1 MNKRILYTLIW
12 ILLFHCSVIQAQSF
26 DEDWQRMKFKESING
41 VESLSYEYALLEL
54 IGNNLQDSVMI
65 SYYDSIAT
73 RLIAIIPQIENRHGI
88 SSAQY
93 GNLIDVCSYI
103 LTESADKHVK
113 IKKRKQIVNFLKSL
127 ENSYHQAGENE
138 YMFAIGLSEVYS
150 YLGDVNKAVYWGQIR
165 FDYAKELNDMTELAA
180 AYGILAELYITHH
193 KNEESAALLNDVIED
208 SEISSQNKRVII
220 DYFIN
225 TCYEMLSYRD
235 KSVVVKCLLNSKDK
249 RFADLQALCNKAA
262 EHKDHFIF
270 DIIENSE
277 NFTDFSIEDRFE
289 YYRWNSTCFSIYDNP
304 QRCIDY
310 LLKAIY
316 FAQSNNRDDLN
327 WHYHGSDATVKTHN
341 WAWVAYYYKFE
352 LADKENALLYLE
364 KNLTAT
370 EEYYGDNSI
379 NYYNELKS
387 LSNQYD
393 LWYNDI
399 EKVSIYD
406 SIAAEV
412 SKNIFGINS
421 EEHTNALAS
430 YIFCLRR
437 QNNNGKALSLCN
449 DYLSNTD
456 TTNVYLH
463 KIYNQAAMCCNSLGM
478 NEEALSFYIKAID
491 STDDQND
498 RSTYALNLSSLL
510 VEQKGTEQA
519 LELIDKYQPTTSN
532 PFESYTF
539 FNTKANIL
547 ANIDRDKA
555 YKTYCEA
562 EQYESSVEVPVNRQ
576 IIHYMDKAKAAP
588 DLHLRFSALQQAL
601 KVYDNNNT
609 CDSLMYAYIIADMAD
624 YYNAVMD
631 TEKALQLYSHALYVY
646 LRNSKDISIEYLDFI
661 DRIVLFCFSHVFDP
675 QLIYTA
681 EQSLE
686 MRKQLQGEMN
696 PIYNIRR
703 FQLLDTYCRFGYNAK
718 ADNLAE
724 EIISAQ
730 LPEECIQDKNYYLG
744 IYEQYSRKD
753 LKKAA
758 VYYENYLSSTDFSI
772 GGTRIYGNLMDIYKE
787 LGELNKFDSIE
798 DKYIST
804 WYQDVES
811 KWYHITDKER
821 QNYLQLL
828 KGWQIELASYACTP
842 KSIENAVNASLFC
855 KGRLT
860 QTTKAI
866 NDELY
871 RLKKSVTISETTQT
885 RETDTN
891 IATENSVSISD
902 YIINSQDS
910 INRSILYNDLS
921 TKRLKNLVNSNL
933 LQIKNTLLK
942 SDVGID
948 FIDIDTTTIYAYIIK
963 KNRPV
968 ELKQLSFSAGDKTF
982 SRESLDYISSFIK
995 GSKRVFFS
1003 PSETMSINTIESFFR
1018 SRFPNVEV
1026 HRVLSLSN
1034 IHKNNS
1040 IVIKNAVAI
1049 GNPRFNDELITE
1061 SPQTRG
1067 TVWQPL
1073 PGTKIEI
1080 DSISNMLKNNNIRI
1094 QAYTESSATESV
1106 VKDFSRK
1113 NVDLIHIATHGF
1125 FNSENN
1131 ESGLLF
1137 TGANRGINGDIND
1150 DTDDGILTCDEI
1162 ENLYFPN
1169 LKLVV
1174 LSACETG
1181 LGESNIDGV
1190 WGLQR
1195 AFRIAGA
1202 QNMIVSLKKV
1212 DDDLTQAFMISFYK
1226 NLTLGKSIY
1235 DSFWKAMDNADE
1247 ETRNSFILIE

>member
-26 DEDWQRMKFKESING
+26 EEDWQRMKFKESING

-103 LTESADKHVK
+103 LIESADKHVK

-127 ENSYHQAGENE
+127 ENNYHQAGENE

-180 AYGILAELYITHH
+180 AYGILAELYIKYH

-235 KSVVVKCLLNSKDK
+235 KSDVVKCLLNSKDK

-262 EHKDHFIF
+262 EHKDYFIF

-289 YYRWNSTCFSIYDNP
+289 YYKWNSTGFSIYDNP

-316 FAQSNNRDDLN
+316 YAQSNNRDDLN
-327 WHYHGSDATVKTHN
+327 WHYHGSDTIKTHN
-341 WAWVAYYYKFE
+341 WYWVAFHYQFE
-352 LADKENALLYLE
+352 LLDKTNALKYLE
-364 KNLTAT
+364 INLTAT
-370 EEYYGDNSI
+370 KDFYGEYSV
-379 NYYNELKS
+379 NYYNELKT
-387 LSNQYD
+387 LSNNYD

-399 EKVSIYD
+399 EKASIYD
-406 SIAAEV
+406 SIASRV
-412 SKNIFGINS
+412 SKNVFGINS
-421 EEHTNALAS
+421 EEHVNSLLD
-430 YIFCLRR
+430 YISCLRR
-437 QNNNGKALSLCN
+437 QEQYNNALSLCIE
-449 DYLSNTD
+449 YLSNAD

-463 KIYNQAAMCCNSLGM
+463 GIYNQAAMCCYSLGM
-478 NEEALSFYIKAID
+478 YEEALSFYFKAID
-491 STDDQND
+491 NTDDKNCQ
-498 RSTYALNLSSLL
+498 STYALNLSSLL
-510 VEQKGTEQA
+510 VERNGAEQA
-519 LELIDKYQPTTSN
+519 LELIEKFQPQSNNPYDKY
-532 PFESYTF
+532 TF
-539 FNTKANIL
+539 LNTKAKIL
-547 ANIDRDKA
+547 ANIDQNKA
-555 YKTYCEA
+555 YKTFCEA
-562 EQYESSVEVPVNRQ
+562 ELYENLKDVRLQVGRQ
-576 IIHYMDKAKAAP
+576 ITHYMNKAEVAP

-601 KVYDNNNT
+601 KIFDNNNT
-609 CDSLMYAYIIADMAD
+609 SDSLMYAHIIADMAD
-624 YYNAVMD
+624 YYDDVMD
-631 TEKALQLYSHALYVY
+631 IEKAVSLYEHASDVY
-646 LRNSKDISIEYLDFI
+646 IRNSREISIDFLDFC
-661 DRIVLFCFSHVFDP
+661 DRTVLFELALGHDSV
-675 QLIYTA
+675 LINTA
-681 EQSLE
+681 ELLLE
-686 MRKQLQGEMN
+686 KRKQLQGEMN
-696 PIYNIRR
+696 PLYNIRR

-718 ADNLAE
+718 ADSLAE

-871 RLKKSVTISETTQT
+871 RLKKSVTISGTTQT

-891 IATENSVSISD
+891 IAAENSVSISD

-910 INRSILYNDLS
+910 IDRSIIYNDLS

-933 LQIKNTLLK
+933 LQVKNTLLK

-948 FIDIDTTTIYAYIIK
+948 FIDIDTTTIYAYIIN

-968 ELKQLSFSAGDKTF
+968 ELKQLSFSAGDKTL

-995 GSKRVFFS
+995 GAKRVFFS

-1026 HRVLSLSN
+1026 HRVLSL
-1034 IHKNNS
+1034 
-1040 IVIKNAVAI
+1040 
-1049 GNPRFNDELITE
+1049 R
-1061 SPQTRG
+1061 
-1067 TVWQPL
+1067 
-1073 PGTKIEI
+1073 
-1080 DSISNMLKNNNIRI
+1080 
-1094 QAYTESSATESV
+1094 
-1106 VKDFSRK
+1106 
-1113 NVDLIHIATHGF
+1113 
-1125 FNSENN
+1125 
-1131 ESGLLF
+1131 
-1137 TGANRGINGDIND
+1137 
-1150 DTDDGILTCDEI
+1150 
-1162 ENLYFPN
+1162 
-1169 LKLVV
+1169 
-1174 LSACETG
+1174 
-1181 LGESNIDGV
+1181 
-1190 WGLQR
+1190 
-1195 AFRIAGA
+1195 
-1202 QNMIVSLKKV
+1202 
-1212 DDDLTQAFMISFYK
+1212 
-1226 NLTLGKSIY
+1226 
-1235 DSFWKAMDNADE
+1235 
-1247 ETRNSFILIE
+1247 